1 MIIRNTSPKML
12 SPTPTNSKSNKQNQ
26 TIATATAATTTIIK
40 TRKEQQTKPG
50 RGKIVFLEVINEVM
64 KNVLDS
70 QIWQQNP
77 FCNRKENFCMWAVS
91 TRL

>member
-1 MIIRNTSPKML
+1 ML

-26 TIATATAATTTIIK
+26 TIVTAATTIIK

-50 RGKIVFLEVINEVM
+50 RGKIVFLGVINEVM